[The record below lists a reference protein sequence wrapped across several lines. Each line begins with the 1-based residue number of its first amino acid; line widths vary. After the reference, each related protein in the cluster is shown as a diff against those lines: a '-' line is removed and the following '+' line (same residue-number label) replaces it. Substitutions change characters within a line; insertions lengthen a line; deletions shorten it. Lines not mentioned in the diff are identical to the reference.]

1 MDSIAVTPYGLGIAA
16 LAGLLSFLSPCV
28 LALVPAYLG
37 YLGGRSVNASGDA
50 VHNRRT
56 TFLHGL
62 AFVIGFSLVFVVGGA
77 ALGAVGNLLSNYDV
91 RLWLARVGGV
101 LVILFGLHTM
111 GLIHIPL
118 LDYDTRKQVAPDP
131 RLSYFSSALMG
142 VFFSAGWAPCLGP
155 ILGAIYTLALFGSKP
170 LDGAILL
177 VAYSVGM
184 AVPFLLAALG
194 VGSATELLRKHGKAI
209 RVLSVATGLLLVIL
223 GIMMLTG
230 SVEKFLAEYAKTIP
244 TFGLE
249 ENLLQQ

>member
-37 YLGGRSVNASGDA
+37 YLGGRSVSASGEI
-50 VHNRRT
+50 VQNRRT

-77 ALGAVGNLLSNYDV
+77 ALGAVGNLLSDYDV
-91 RLWLARVGGV
+91 RLWLARAGGV

-111 GLIHIPL
+111 GVIHIPL
-118 LDYDTRKQVAPDP
+118 LDYDMRKQVAPDP
-131 RLSYFSSALMG
+131 RLSYLSSVLMG

-155 ILGAIYTLALFGSKP
+155 ILGAIYTIALFGSKA

-194 VGSATELLRKHGKAI
+194 VGSATELLRRHGKAI
-209 RVLSVATGLLLVIL
+209 RVLSIVTGILLVIL
-223 GIMMLTG
+223 GVMLLTG
-230 SVEKFLAEYAKTIP
+230 GIERFLAKYTSIIP

>member
-16 LAGLLSFLSPCV
+16 VAGFLSFLSPCV

-37 YLGGRSVNASGDA
+37 YLGGRSVNASGEI

-56 TFLHGL
+56 TFLHGV

-77 ALGAVGNLLSNYDV
+77 ALGAVGNLLGNYDV
-91 RLWLARVGGV
+91 RLWLARAGGA

-111 GLIHIPL
+111 GVIHIPL

-131 RLSYFSSALMG
+131 RLSYLSSALMG

-155 ILGAIYTLALFGSKP
+155 ILGAIYTLALFGGRA
-170 LDGAILL
+170 LDGAVLL
-177 VAYSVGM
+177 VAYAVGM

-209 RVLSVATGLLLVIL
+209 RVLSVVTGFMLVIL
-223 GIMMLTG
+223 GVMLLTG
-230 SVEKFLAEYAKTIP
+230 TVEKFLAKYTSIIP